1 MRISTHCICMY
12 NCIGRQQKWY
22 LRYPGSTLAEY
33 NCSYN
38 CYVQIPGTGYNLYPL
53 ITAHN
58 TRYNCAA
65 ARVPGTGTRVQVVP
79 GTIVPGTWVCA
90 YRYPGTIFSIYWVP
104 GYPGMHTRYPVH
116 SSHLFTVAIESLSQ
130 DSQHGNS
137 VLCLWETAC
146 AVTFAGMVSLQL
158 TSNRGHS
165 KQIPEDF
172 SSP

>member
-1 MRISTHCICMY
+1 MQVQLFPGIHTIVWHINFIINIAARGLQLY
-12 NCIGRQQKWY
+12 QKSPDTGYPVQLY
-22 LRYPGSTLAEY
+22 LKSPVPGYLKSPDTRY
-33 NCSYN
+33 SYN

-116 SSHLFTVAIESLSQ
+116 CT
-130 DSQHGNS
+130 
-137 VLCLWETAC
+137 
-146 AVTFAGMVSLQL
+146 
-158 TSNRGHS
+158 R
-165 KQIPEDF
+165 
-172 SSP
+172 